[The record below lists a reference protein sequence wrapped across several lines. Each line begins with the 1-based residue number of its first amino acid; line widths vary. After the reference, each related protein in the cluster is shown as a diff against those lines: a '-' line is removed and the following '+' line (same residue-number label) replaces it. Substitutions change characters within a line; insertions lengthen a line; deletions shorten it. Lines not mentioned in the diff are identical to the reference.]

1 MKYGLIAG
9 NGRFPFLVLEGAQ
22 RRGVEVVVAAIKEET
37 APEIDEQAAHVE
49 WIGVG
54 QLGKLI
60 RFFKGEAVYKPG
72 FGFTAGGGR
81 TQNGDDAWAAV
92 RAFEATTGKL
102 KWEFKLLSPGFS
114 SLLSTAGGLVFGG
127 TDEGNFFA
135 LDAET
140 GKPLWD
146 TQLGANIRGIP
157 VSFAIDGKQ
166 YVAIGAGFALF
177 ERGTPI
183 VEDRLRHEPRGVAHC
198 GSSACESANSF

>member
-1 MKYGLIAG
+1 V
-9 NGRFPFLVLEGAQ
+9 FPSISGAANWYSPSYSPKTNLFYQ
-22 RRGVEVVVAAIKEET
+22 VAR
-37 APEIDEQAAHVE
+37 E
-49 WIGVG
+49 WSTI
-54 QLGKLI
+54 
-60 RFFKGEAVYKPG
+60 FYKGEAVYKPG

-81 TQNGDDAWAAV
+81 TANGDDAWAAV
-92 RAFEATTGKL
+92 RAFEATTGKV

-157 VSFAIDGKQ
+157 VSFAIDRKQ
-166 YVAIGAGFALF
+166 YVAIGAGFAMFVFGL
-177 ERGTPI
+177 P
-183 VEDRLRHEPRGVAHC
+183 
-198 GSSACESANSF
+198 